1 MARPF
6 ICKKCGNC
14 CRSFFTPGSS
24 QEKVPCFSGDGSGAL
39 ILARET
45 LQLYDFET
53 GIFPEDAIEPY
64 RAYADLKSRRLIVV
78 SYAVKGQPCPLLAVD
93 NTCTAYAQRPA
104 VCRAFP
110 CPYGSDRD
118 PGLLKGVLC
127 DTSKVCT
134 GELPPREL
142 HIELG
147 MMFEGDRA
155 RFNGA
160 VIRKNLFERYGRAM
174 TYRFLLGRTGDVI
187 YTFLKTLESKG
198 EVQLTTEKAD
208 LSKLAR
214 RLPSFQS
221 VDISI
226 LLKEHGSPGM
236 EQFFTEDS
244 LRMLEAQ
251 LTR

>member
-6 ICKKCGNC
+6 LCRKCGNC
-14 CRSFFTPGSS
+14 CTSFFTKGSIPE
-24 QEKVPCFSGDGSGAL
+24 QVPRFAEDGSGAL

-53 GIFPEDAIEPY
+53 GIFPEGSIVPH
-64 RAYADLKSRRLIVV
+64 RAYADLKGCRLIVA
-78 SYAVKGQPCPLLAVD
+78 SYAVAGQPCPLLSKD
-93 NTCTAYAQRPA
+93 HTCKAYERRPA

-118 PGLLKGVLC
+118 PSLLKGVFC

-147 MMFEGDRA
+147 MTFNGDRA

-160 VIRKNLFERYGRAM
+160 VLRKNLFERYGRAM
-174 TYRFLLGRTGDVI
+174 AYRFLLGRTGDVI
-187 YTFLKTLESKG
+187 YTFLKGLESKG
-198 EVQLTTEKAD
+198 EVQLATKEAD
-208 LSKLAR
+208 LTKLAR

-221 VDISI
+221 VDISA
-226 LLKEHGSPGM
+226 LLKERGSPGM
-236 EQFFTEDS
+236 EKFFTEEA

-251 LTR
+251 LSR